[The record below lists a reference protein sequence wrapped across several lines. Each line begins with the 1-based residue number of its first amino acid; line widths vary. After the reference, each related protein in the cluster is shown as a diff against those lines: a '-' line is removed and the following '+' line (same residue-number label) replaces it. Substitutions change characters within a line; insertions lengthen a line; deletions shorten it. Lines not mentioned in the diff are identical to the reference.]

1 MDKVSIIVPVY
12 NVDKYLSRCIESL
25 LNQSYPNLEIII
37 VDDCSLD
44 SSRSVIKEYAEK
56 DSRIKPIFFD
66 ENRGVSVARNTALD
80 TMTGEWVCFCDGDD
94 WYVTDYVEQMINC
107 AEKENA
113 DYIICDFN
121 IISDNSPAIKANSL
135 KGLYSGIDNR
145 TVIACGSLYS
155 WTRMVSKNIVK
166 DSSVRY
172 PIGFK
177 QNEEM
182 SVLPVLASCAS
193 KIGIVDKPLYYYYQ
207 RSSGSASNNLNNN
220 SEKIFLDSYKLL
232 EEAIGSGYER
242 ELEFRAVY
250 ALFYGEILKLCK
262 NKTPCSEIKKKIFQY
277 EKMYPN
283 YYSNPYL
290 INLGTFKT
298 IFIKM
303 VKIKFIFMLKI
314 MAKIHGLIIH

>member
-1 MDKVSIIVPVY
+1 
-12 NVDKYLSRCIESL
+12 
-25 LNQSYPNLEIII
+25 
-37 VDDCSLD
+37 
-44 SSRSVIKEYAEK
+44 
-56 DSRIKPIFFD
+56 
-66 ENRGVSVARNTALD
+66 
-80 TMTGEWVCFCDGDD
+80 MTGEWVCFCDGDD
-94 WYVTDYVEQMINC
+94 WYAVDYVQQMIEC
-107 AEKENA
+107 AKKENA
-113 DYIICDFN
+113 DYIICDCN
-121 IISDNSPAIKANSL
+121 IISDNSHAIKANSL
-135 KGLYSGIDNR
+135 RGLYNGCDIR

-155 WTRMVSKNIVK
+155 CTRMISKNIIK
-166 DSSVRY
+166 HSSARY

-182 SVLPVLASCAS
+182 SVLPVWASCAS